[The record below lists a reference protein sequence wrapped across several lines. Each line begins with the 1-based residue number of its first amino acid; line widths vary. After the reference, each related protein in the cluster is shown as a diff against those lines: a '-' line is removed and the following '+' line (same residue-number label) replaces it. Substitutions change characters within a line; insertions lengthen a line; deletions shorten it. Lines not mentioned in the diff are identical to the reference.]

1 MAQAHFTEVEN
12 VIEFY
17 KAHEIN
23 AKKVLSLAEDKF
35 GADDHLLSLSILA
48 SLNAHPGAVPDF
60 ALAARLGADE
70 LDKLI
75 VLMSEVIALEKRI
88 VTYVKELGL
97 RIKMYEKTL

>member
-1 MAQAHFTEVEN
+1 MAEAHFTEVEN

-23 AKKVLSLAEDKF
+23 AKKVLSLAEDKY

-60 ALAARLGADE
+60 ALAARFGANE

-75 VLMSEVIALEKRI
+75 ALMTEVIELEKRV
-88 VTYVKELGL
+88 VTYVKELAA
-97 RIKMYEKTL
+97 RIKMYEETL